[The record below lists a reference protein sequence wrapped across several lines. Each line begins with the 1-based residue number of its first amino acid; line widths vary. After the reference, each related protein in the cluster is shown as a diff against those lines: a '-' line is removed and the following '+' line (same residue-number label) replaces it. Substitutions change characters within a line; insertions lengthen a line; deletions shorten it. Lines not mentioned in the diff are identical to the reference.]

1 MSPSPSPPLS
11 SKTLQF
17 PPPAPTL
24 DATSSLPLALFL
36 STLSGVATVLGAV
49 IVCMQSNGM
58 TNRSLGLSQGMAAG
72 FMIAVTILEIFP
84 DAVDGVSVWHCTIL
98 SCVGA
103 VLIFLM
109 KHLLPEPDLSVFL
122 RQGDDENGSNGGKA
136 SGCHGSSVEMP
147 IVEESDGRRHR
158 DNNSS
163 TNGPRASGR
172 CGGNEETSTHGHV
185 RRAASVDEE
194 EKGLLSS
201 HWGRREGRSGAE
213 WKPVSPPSTPSS
225 PLERRE
231 RNRLLWSGLLTAAT
245 LAAHNFPEG
254 VATFAASL
262 QGLQVGLPLT
272 VAIAFHNIPEGAACA
287 IPIYVATQSRHK
299 ALLVALLS
307 GMVEP
312 CAVLLV
318 ASLGPASLT
327 PAAVASLLAGVGGI
341 MLGLSVFELVPQAV
355 ELTSGK
361 EASVAVGMGFVIMA
375 AVLGMAR
382 M

>member
-1 MSPSPSPPLS
+1 
-11 SKTLQF
+11 
-17 PPPAPTL
+17 
-24 DATSSLPLALFL
+24 
-36 STLSGVATVLGAV
+36 
-49 IVCMQSNGM
+49 
-58 TNRSLGLSQGMAAG
+58 
-72 FMIAVTILEIFP
+72 
-84 DAVDGVSVWHCTIL
+84 
-98 SCVGA
+98 
-103 VLIFLM
+103 
-109 KHLLPEPDLSVFL
+109 
-122 RQGDDENGSNGGKA
+122 
-136 SGCHGSSVEMP
+136 
-147 IVEESDGRRHR
+147 
-158 DNNSS
+158 
-163 TNGPRASGR
+163 
-172 CGGNEETSTHGHV
+172 
-185 RRAASVDEE
+185 
-194 EKGLLSS
+194 
-201 HWGRREGRSGAE
+201 
-213 WKPVSPPSTPSS
+213 
-225 PLERRE
+225 
-231 RNRLLWSGLLTAAT
+231 
-245 LAAHNFPEG
+245 
-254 VATFAASL
+254 
-262 QGLQVGLPLT
+262 LT